1 MQINLQKSKFL
12 LAFLFD
18 EKGNGLLKIFNGYG
32 LAVREGLTRC

>member
-18 EKGNGLLKIFNGYG
+18 EKGNGGIESYNG
-32 LAVREGLTRC
+32 